1 MRNNENGR
9 SMVEMLGVL
18 AIIGVLSAGGLAG
31 YSKAMFKHKLNTT
44 MEQITMLVTN
54 IRTAYGQQRNY
65 NGLNNGKAVR
75 LGIVPPVMGTSTAD
89 NAPLTNPFKG
99 SVTIASA
106 AAKRGVA
113 DSGFSVTYTGLPKEA
128 CISLA
133 TADFGSGAGSGF
145 VGVVVGAT
153 SNKAVAEANESLN
166 LDVYIGEGNG
176 RGEVEDNGTVTQSGQ
191 AASRGEGQAYTM
203 AAAISACTEQ
213 ATVAWKFY

>member
-65 NGLNNGKAVR
+65 SGLDNSKALG
-75 LGIVPPVMGTSTAD
+75 LGIIPPVMGTDA
-89 NAPLTNPFKG
+89 AKLTNPFKG
-99 SVTIASA
+99 SVTIAA
-106 AAKRGVA
+106 AQAKKGV
-113 DSGFSVTYTGLPKEA
+113 DNSGFTVTYTQLPKEA
-128 CISLA
+128 CIALA

-145 VGVVVGAT
+145 VGVRVGEEG
-153 SNKAVAEANESLN
+153 AE
-166 LDVYIGEGNG
+166 DVYIGSGNG
-176 RGEVEDNGTVTQSGQ
+176 KANTAEQGQQSNAV
-191 AASRGEGQAYTM
+191 AATRNEGQAYSM
-203 AAAISACTEQ
+203 AAAITACTEQ
-213 ATVAWKFY
+213 ATIIWKFY